1 MAKCAAITQA
11 GTACKGIPIDG
22 SGFCYAHSPD
32 YAETRRRY
40 GARGG
45 RTGGRGRPQS
55 EIARISARIEQIAE
69 DVLSG
74 KVEKGRGQISG
85 QLLSYVLNGLK
96 IGLAAR
102 EQEEIVGRLELLEQE
117 NEARKRG
124 RTWG

>member
-1 MAKCAAITQA
+1 V
-11 GTACKGIPIDG
+11 
-22 SGFCYAHSPD
+22 HSPD
-32 YAETRRRY
+32 YTEERKRH

-45 RTGGRGRPQS
+45 RIGGRGRPQT

-74 KVEKGRGQISG
+74 EIDKGRGQISG

-124 RTWG
+124 RAWG